1 MRVLEGNG
9 GYTAGGAAP
18 LGRVKMRVLECSMG
32 CGIMAAFL
40 LLLMASFS
48 LAVDVPDVKL
58 SVLSTPASA
67 TPGSSFAVQVQA
79 VNNGAGI
86 AKLVKLYPEIT
97 KPFSIK
103 EGTNSELLV
112 DELRYGRNLVTDF
125 SFTVSPD
132 ALSDTY
138 KIKIF
143 AEYMDQN
150 NNIGK
155 VSQEVPIT
163 VAGTPLLEL
172 MGVAMPE
179 KIVPGDSA
187 GVQITLR
194 NIGTANARNVRAMFA
209 NLTDPSVKP
218 SGNPVA
224 YVENAPAGSEKV
236 LQLSFAVDGKAH
248 AKSYLLPIIIAYQDK
263 DGNDFSLLRLA
274 SVKVES
280 QIALD
285 AFSSNQEPLVAGAAG
300 KVGVTVANVGQ
311 HDAEFLMFEVLD
323 AGIYPKDTYIGTLD
337 TNDYSTVDLKLTP
350 VGSGEKQL
358 RLRLTYR
365 DQYNRESVLERNISY
380 SVISAAEFAKEQPK
394 SIWTYA
400 IPAILLLG
408 TAYWIYRKLRK

>member
-1 MRVLEGNG
+1 MRIGIGTWLAFFVLL
-9 GYTAGGAAP
+9 A
-18 LGRVKMRVLECSMG
+18 S
-32 CGIMAAFL
+32 
-40 LLLMASFS
+40 ASF
-48 LAVDVPDVKL
+48 AVDVPDVKL

-67 TPGSSFAVQVQA
+67 APGSSFTVQVQA
-79 VNNGAGI
+79 VNDGVGI
-86 AKLVKLYPEIT
+86 AKGIRIYPEA
-97 KPFSIK
+97 KSPFSTK
-103 EGTNSELLV
+103 HGTNSELLV

-125 SFTVSPD
+125 SFAVAPD

-138 KIKIF
+138 KIKVF
-143 AEYMDQN
+143 AEFMDQN

-155 VSQEVPIT
+155 VSQEVSIN
-163 VAGTPLLEL
+163 VVGAPLLEV

-194 NIGTANARNVRAMFA
+194 NIGTANARNVRAMFG

-218 SGNPVA
+218 AGSPVA
-224 YVENAPAGSEKV
+224 FIENAPAGSEKV
-236 LQLSFAVDGKAH
+236 LQLSFAIDGKAQ

-263 DGNDFSLLRLA
+263 DGKDYSLLRLA

-285 AFSSNQEPLVAGAAG
+285 AFSSNQEPLVAGTTG

-311 HDAEFLMFEVLD
+311 HDAEFLMLEVLD
-323 AGIYPKDTYIGTLD
+323 AGVYPKDTYIGTLD

-350 VGSGEKQL
+350 SGSGEKQL

-365 DQYNRESVLERNISY
+365 DQYNRGSVLERNISY
-380 SVISAAEFAKEQPK
+380 SVISASEFAKGQPK

-400 IPAILLLG
+400 LPAMLLLLI
-408 TAYWIYRKLRK
+408 AWWIYRKLRK